1 MLLLCS
7 CPVHLPNFLLK
18 NVSLI
23 DNFKLIYIKNGGAY
37 KMNSQLVNALKLKM
51 QPVAI
56 LLTDDKPEDGFYFK
70 EGNRRGCVASML
82 VSASKKSHVAFFDR
96 KTFGCPG
103 GGTGLGFGDCYGKF
117 PIDYLLSTG
126 NKEMAT
132 KTGSS
137 FMMEGERFYK
147 NPELARK
154 WVDSLPMTD
163 VPNEYVVFK
172 PWEQLTEQ
180 DKPEIIVFFANADQL
195 SALVVMA
202 DFNRGTN
209 QSVTTPF
216 GAACQP
222 ILFGFAEAKKENPKG
237 VIGFFDISKRS
248 IVDRETLTFTVP
260 FKMFQEM
267 EAGVEDSFL
276 KMHVWQKLQERQ

>member
-1 MLLLCS
+1 M
-7 CPVHLPNFLLK
+7 K
-18 NVSLI
+18 
-23 DNFKLIYIKNGGAY
+23 
-37 KMNSQLVNALKLKM
+37 SQLIIDLKLKM

-56 LLTDDKPEDGFYFK
+56 ILTDDKPEDGAHFK
-70 EGNRRGCVASML
+70 EGSRRGCVAALL
-82 VSASKKSHVAFFDR
+82 VSASKNSRVAYFDR
-96 KTFGCPG
+96 NSFGCPG

-126 NKEMAT
+126 NEEMAT
-132 KTGSS
+132 QTGSS
-137 FMMEGERFYK
+137 FMLEGERFYRS
-147 NPELARK
+147 PELARK
-154 WVDSLPMTD
+154 WVDSLPITD
-163 VPNEYVVFK
+163 VPAEFVVFK
-172 PWEQLTEQ
+172 PWVQVTEQ
-180 DKPEIIVFFANADQL
+180 DKPELVVFFANADQL

-209 QSVTTPF
+209 RSTMAPF

-222 ILFGFAEAKKENPKG
+222 VLFGLDEAKKENPRG
-237 VIGFFDISKRS
+237 VIGFLDISKRA

-276 KMHVWQKLQERQ
+276 KTHVWQKLQERQ